1 MNVPTITISISPT
14 GEVTVKAQGYRGSAC
29 EDATRALEA
38 ALGVTETR
46 RRTPEYDLEVK
57 EQAHVRSTH

>member
-1 MNVPTITISISPT
+1 MDEQTITISISPT

-29 EDATRALEA
+29 EDATRALES
-38 ALGVTETR
+38 ALGVTEKR

-57 EQAHVRSTH
+57 EQTHVRSTH